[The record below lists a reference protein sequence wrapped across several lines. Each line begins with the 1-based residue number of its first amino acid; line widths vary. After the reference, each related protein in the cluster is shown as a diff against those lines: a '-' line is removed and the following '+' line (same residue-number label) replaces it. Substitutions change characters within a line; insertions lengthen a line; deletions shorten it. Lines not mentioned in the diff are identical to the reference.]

1 MSNVVR
7 TELEG
12 RLLALANSYSPKL
25 TVALEGVKFTKPDP
39 PAPFLECFLI
49 SNSTTNVT
57 TDGNR
62 TRERGTFMVNVWCPD
77 GKGSGLNERIA
88 DAIIAAFPI
97 VPKIG
102 STSIEQT
109 PNASQAVIDVSG
121 WRITPVTITYRYESS
136 VLN

>member
-1 MSNVVR
+1 MSNVIR
-7 TELEG
+7 TELES

-25 TVALEGVKFTKPDP
+25 PVALEGVKFNKPDP
-39 PAPFLECFLI
+39 PSPFLECFMAA
-49 SNSTTNVT
+49 SSTTNVT

-62 TRERGTFMVNVWCPD
+62 IRQRGVFMVNVWCPD

-88 DAIIAAFPI
+88 DAVIAAFPV
-97 VPKIG
+97 VPKTG

-109 PNASQAVIDVSG
+109 PDASQAVIDVSG